1 LAAPAAGRSDCSPPG
16 ISASGGQIQRATAA
30 RALVRSPELLVVD
43 DLSAALDSET
53 ERELWRRLA
62 EDGPETMLVVSHRR
76 AALERA
82 DTVIVLDRGRV
93 AARGPL
99 PDLLRDSPEMR
110 RLWF

>member
-1 LAAPAAGRSDCSPPG
+1 
-16 ISASGGQIQRATAA
+16 
-30 RALVRSPELLVVD
+30 
-43 DLSAALDSET
+43 
-53 ERELWRRLA
+53 
-62 EDGPETMLVVSHRR
+62 MLVVSHRR